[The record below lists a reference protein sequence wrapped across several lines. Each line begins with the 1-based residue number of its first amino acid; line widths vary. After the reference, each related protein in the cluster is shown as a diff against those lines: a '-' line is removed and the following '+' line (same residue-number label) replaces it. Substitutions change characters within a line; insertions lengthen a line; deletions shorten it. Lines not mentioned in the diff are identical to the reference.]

1 MSKLILASTSPYRR
15 ELLNRLGLDFDVRDA
30 SIDESAVP
38 GEKATTLARRL
49 ARTKAEKASDASR
62 TDDEL
67 IIGADQVAALDG
79 ELLRKPMDHDTALDQ
94 LLACQ
99 GKTVLFHTATT
110 VIATGIGEQWHCL
123 EDTEVEF
130 LTLDDR
136 RLDRYLRL
144 EQPYDCAG
152 GFKAEGLGIS
162 LFKAIRSNDPT
173 ALLGLP
179 MIWLAQTLRDRG
191 FDPLVS
197 KTR

>member
-1 MSKLILASTSPYRR
+1 MSNLILASTSPYRR
-15 ELLNRLGLDFDVRDA
+15 DLLSRLGLDFDVRNA
-30 SIDESAVP
+30 TVDESALA
-38 GEKATTLARRL
+38 GEDAETLARRL
-49 ARTKAEKASDASR
+49 ARTKAENARDKNPA
-62 TDDEL
+62 DDEV
-67 IIGADQVAALDG
+67 IIGADQVAARDG

-110 VIATGIGEQWHCL
+110 VIATRSGEQWHWL

-130 LTLDDR
+130 LSLDER
-136 RLDRYLRL
+136 QLDRYLRL

-152 GFKAEGLGIS
+152 GFKAEGLGIT

-191 FDPLVS
+191 LDPLVS
-197 KTR
+197 KTL

>member
-1 MSKLILASTSPYRR
+1 MPNLILASTSPYRR

-30 SIDESAVP
+30 TIDESALP
-38 GEKATTLARRL
+38 GEKAAALALRL
-49 ARTKAEKASDASR
+49 ARAKAENAVKANPGA
-62 TDDEL
+62 DEV
-67 IIGADQVAALDG
+67 IIGADQVASRDG

-99 GKTVLFHTATT
+99 GKTVLFHTATI
-110 VIATGIGEQWHCL
+110 VVATESDEQCFCL

-130 LTLDDR
+130 LTLDAR

-179 MIWLAQTLRDRG
+179 MIWLSQTLRERG
-191 FDPLVS
+191 FDPLDS
-197 KTR
+197 NAR

>member
-15 ELLNRLGLDFDVRDA
+15 ELLSRLGLTFDVRDA
-30 SIDESAVP
+30 TVDESARP
-38 GEKATTLARRL
+38 GEAPASLAQRL
-49 ARTKAEKASDASR
+49 ARAKAENAAGTDSG
-62 TDDEL
+62 DDEV
-67 IIGADQVAALDG
+67 IIGADQVAARDG
-79 ELLRKPMDHDTALDQ
+79 ELLRKPLDHDTALSQ

-99 GKTVLFHTATT
+99 GKIVQFHTATT
-110 VIATGIGEQWHCL
+110 VIVVGSGEKWHWL

-130 LTLDDR
+130 LDLSNRQLDT
-136 RLDRYLRL
+136 YLRL

-191 FDPLVS
+191 LDPLVS
-197 KTR
+197 STP

>member
-1 MSKLILASTSPYRR
+1 M
-15 ELLNRLGLDFDVRDA
+15 
-30 SIDESAVP
+30 
-38 GEKATTLARRL
+38 
-49 ARTKAEKASDASR
+49 
-62 TDDEL
+62 
-67 IIGADQVAALDG
+67 IIGADQVAARDG

-110 VIATGIGEQWHCL
+110 VIATRSGEQWHWL

-130 LTLDDR
+130 LSLDER
-136 RLDRYLRL
+136 QLDRYLRL

-152 GFKAEGLGIS
+152 GFKAEGLGIT

-179 MIWLAQTLRDRG
+179 MIWLAQTLRDRAWILWSQTL
-191 FDPLVS
+191 FELASTP
-197 KTR
+197 REAAH